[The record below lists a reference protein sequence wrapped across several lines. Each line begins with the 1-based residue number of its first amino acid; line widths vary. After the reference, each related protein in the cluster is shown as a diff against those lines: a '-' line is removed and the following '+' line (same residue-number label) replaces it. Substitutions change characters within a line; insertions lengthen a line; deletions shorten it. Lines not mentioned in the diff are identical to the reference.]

1 MGQGDDTPRQL
12 NTPGRRALYN
22 NLKKEL
28 AAAPAS
34 QANQANQEPAAF
46 GGVAYDHV
54 LELAMRIDAAVKT
67 HRPDGWRGVQA
78 REQVVRKAIFD
89 VLQSIALVEPIF
101 LVIKQQGEY

>member
-1 MGQGDDTPRQL
+1 
-12 NTPGRRALYN
+12 
-22 NLKKEL
+22 
-28 AAAPAS
+28 
-34 QANQANQEPAAF
+34 
-46 GGVAYDHV
+46 
-54 LELAMRIDAAVKT
+54 MRIDAAVKT